1 MSSYVYIENYNKL
14 GTMALSREVFE
25 QIVHEVT
32 DSLTNNSKD
41 NDKTTKKL
49 ITLCHQPK
57 VMIRNGQVNVS
68 IDVNIA
74 RGQNVASLCKELQE
88 EIASSLTALT
98 EMIPFRIDIKV
109 INIK

>member
-41 NDKTTKKL
+41 N
-49 ITLCHQPK
+49 
-57 VMIRNGQVNVS
+57 GS
-68 IDVNIA
+68 Y
-74 RGQNVASLCKELQE
+74 
-88 EIASSLTALT
+88 EI
-98 EMIPFRIDIKV
+98 
-109 INIK
+109 